1 MSYEQLGSISKIE
14 LDLQGSVAA
23 AQVQQQASA
32 PKVDMPKPAEPVVET
47 KKEKAPEVK
56 SAPVMTSDVTLK
68 FIVDQESNNI
78 TVLVL
83 DRANQRVIRAIPPEE
98 LNQFRGGDLLSL
110 FI

>member
-1 MSYEQLGSISKIE
+1 MSNELGSISKVE
-14 LDLQGSVAA
+14 MDLQGSVVA
-23 AQVQQQASA
+23 AQVQQQVAVAKPEVS
-32 PKVDMPKPAEPVVET
+32 KPAEPVKEVRR
-47 KKEKAPEVK
+47 EKAPEPK
-56 SAPVMTSDVTLK
+56 AAPVMTSDVTLK
-68 FIVDQESNNI
+68 FIVDQDSNNI